1 MSSAACRSYLGGQ
14 QDPNDSCPSLSSR
27 SFHTDY
33 CSTCPVPRQEL
44 VKSAKDALA
53 QQYGGETSP
62 LDGAPFA
69 EHTFVIPDV
78 PGRFDRIVS
87 PTCPTLAEPTHMAQ

>member
-1 MSSAACRSYLGGQ
+1 MSSDARCSSLAGQ
-14 QDPNDSCPSLSSR
+14 QDSNDSCPSLSSH

-44 VKSAKDALA
+44 VQSAKDALA
-53 QQYGGETSP
+53 RQYGGETSP

-87 PTCPTLAEPTHMAQ
+87 PACPTLAESAHKAQ